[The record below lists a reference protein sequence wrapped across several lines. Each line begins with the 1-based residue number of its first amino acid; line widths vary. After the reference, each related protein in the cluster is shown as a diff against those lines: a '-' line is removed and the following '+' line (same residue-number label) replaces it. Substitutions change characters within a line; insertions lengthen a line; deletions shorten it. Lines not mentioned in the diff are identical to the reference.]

1 MVAKYHH
8 CRWLYLLYCI
18 TKLLRDGIGV
28 LLDRGFCCCSIPQA
42 ICEISLLPDTVQVRS
57 SLPMMPLSPFV
68 TGAHSVNVKERKSV
82 EEKEGEKEMAAVR
95 P

>member
-1 MVAKYHH
+1 
-8 CRWLYLLYCI
+8 
-18 TKLLRDGIGV
+18 
-28 LLDRGFCCCSIPQA
+28 
-42 ICEISLLPDTVQVRS
+42 
-57 SLPMMPLSPFV
+57 MMPLSPFV